1 MRFDRLDED
10 VNGAAVCF
18 RALRT
23 SNEQDGGN
31 DRPTKPDGHFQGF
44 HTAIFRLY
52 VPARQYHLWQQVK
65 FLLVILVAA
74 TLSGCTM
81 VSNNR
86 VFPKFTWYWTAEAK
100 EQRKSDASAKA
111 WRDEYA
117 RTNHPNLK

>member
-1 MRFDRLDED
+1 MKIL
-10 VNGAAVCF
+10 
-18 RALRT
+18 
-23 SNEQDGGN
+23 
-31 DRPTKPDGHFQGF
+31 
-44 HTAIFRLY
+44 
-52 VPARQYHLWQQVK
+52 
-65 FLLVILVAA
+65 LLVPLLA
-74 TLSGCTM
+74 LSGCTI